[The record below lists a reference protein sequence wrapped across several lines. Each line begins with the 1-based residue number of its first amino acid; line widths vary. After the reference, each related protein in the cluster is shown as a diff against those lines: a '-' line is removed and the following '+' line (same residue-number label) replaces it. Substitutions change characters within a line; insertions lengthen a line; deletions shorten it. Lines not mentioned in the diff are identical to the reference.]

1 MVNAFPY
8 TRNPMN
14 NHRLTICL
22 AICMLLLLLLPLYT
36 AQAQNY
42 FEYRIQIRSDG
53 SAALAITQFSSAN
66 STVETFDVFQQKVFN
81 LVDSAVAITHREMT
95 IDENSLQINTT
106 ISSESKTTEYT
117 FVWQNFSI
125 VQDGKITFGD
135 VFQANNFFGQLYGD
149 ASLQLFYPP
158 DFAVKSVTPA
168 PYERQD
174 SADLLRWSR
183 TQDLVINKV
192 SVVLTST
199 SQNIGNG
206 NDGQLYTI
214 IVVVSAV
221 GVTLSLLGFYTS
233 KRRKNNAVST
243 TLAESPILS
252 EEEKVLKL
260 LKSVGGSIRQSE
272 ITEQCRFSKAKA
284 SQLLA
289 ALEKSGSITRYKSGR
304 DKIVTLKERVKG
316 E

>member
-1 MVNAFPY
+1 
-8 TRNPMN
+8 MN
-14 NHRLTICL
+14 NHRLAACL
-22 AICMLLLLLLPLYT
+22 SIYTLLLLLLPLY
-36 AQAQNY
+36 AVQGQNY
-42 FEYRIQIRSDG
+42 FEYRVQIRSDG
-53 SAALAITQFSSAN
+53 SAVFAINQFSSAN
-66 STVETFDVFQQKVFN
+66 ATVETFDVFQQKVFN
-81 LVDSAVAITHREMT
+81 LVDSAAAITHREMAV
-95 IDENSLQINTT
+95 DENSLQVNTT

-125 VQDGKITFGD
+125 VQDGKISFGD
-135 VFQANNFFGQLYGD
+135 VFQVNNFFGQLYGD
-149 ASLQLFYPP
+149 AALQLTYPF
-158 DFAVKSVTPA
+158 DFSVKSVTPA

-183 TQDLVINKV
+183 TQDLVTNKV

-233 KRRKNNAVST
+233 KRRKNNAIST
-243 TLAESPILS
+243 TLAESLILS
-252 EEEKVLKL
+252 EEDKVLNL

-272 ITEQCRFSKAKA
+272 ITEQCRFSKAKT

-289 ALEKSGSITRYKSGR
+289 TLEKSGSITRYKSGR